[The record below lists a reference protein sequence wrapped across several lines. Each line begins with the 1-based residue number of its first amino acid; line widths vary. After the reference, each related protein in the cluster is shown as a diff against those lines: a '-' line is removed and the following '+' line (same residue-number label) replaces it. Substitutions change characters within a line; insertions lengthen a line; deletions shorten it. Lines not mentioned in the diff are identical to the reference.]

1 MKNKLFVLIAA
12 IFILGCCI
20 GICYYIENYE
30 KVYYTKI
37 DNTKIKKLSTNDSMK
52 YEYSL
57 ESYNEKGNKKKLKF
71 KTSRELKEGAYLQ
84 LEVRIFG
91 VYRWMEVKFID
102 LPEKVQKKLK

>member
-1 MKNKLFVLIAA
+1 MKNKLFMIITA
-12 IFILGCCI
+12 ILILGCCI
-20 GICYYIENYE
+20 GICYYVEDYH

-57 ESYNEKGNKKKLKF
+57 ESYNEKGRKKKLKF
-71 KTSRELKEGAYLQ
+71 KTSRELREGAYLH

-91 VYRWMEVKFID
+91 VYKWMEVEFID